1 MKKYLLFSILVSFCL
16 FLFPSEL
23 LAHSGSL
30 KGGIYDETNKKP
42 LEGANVFIKELN
54 KGAVTDVF
62 GTFFFPDLKPGTY
75 QVAISFIGY
84 ETVDTQVVIV
94 ENMTVEIKKNL
105 QQIPINLKDVVII
118 PQRELSF
125 STVSGIDLQL
135 RPTNSAQDLLKL
147 VPGLFIAQHAGGGKA
162 EQIFMRGFD
171 IDHGTDISIKV
182 DGMPVNMVSHAH
194 GQGYADLHFLIPE
207 LVDKVNFGKGPYNVE
222 HGNLATAGWV
232 DFTTKKFLDKSIVKM
247 EGGLYGNFRTLV
259 AFNLLGKNAGQN
271 GKQSAYIAGEYTY
284 NRGYF
289 DAAQNFNRFNI
300 FGKYTNFL
308 SSHSM
313 LSVSVSAFRSNWT
326 ASGQIPTRLVNAGII
341 DRFGSIDST
350 EGGITSRYNL
360 NVQYSQSSD
369 NNKNIFK
376 TNVFL
381 TYYDFEL
388 YSNFTYFKHDSING
402 DQIRQK
408 EKRVMGGYNASYTLN
423 YQLGKMQTKT
433 ELGAGFRYDNS
444 MDNELS
450 RTKMRV
456 ITTKQ
461 LSLGNINE
469 TNIYGFANQTFF
481 LTPRLVLN
489 AGVRFDYFIHDYED
503 KLDTVY
509 NRKTVTKYAFSPK
522 AGIYY
527 NFSNKA
533 RVFFNFGVGFHT
545 NDTRVIVRQSGANI
559 LPLATSYDLGVVVK
573 PFKKLLVTTSLWL
586 LDLDQEFVYVGDEA
600 IIEQAGRSRRMGID
614 VSVRYEI
621 LKWLYL
627 DGDFNYSHGRLR
639 DKPTGKDYIPLAPPI
654 TAIGG
659 LTFMYKDCLSASVR
673 FRYMSNRAAN
683 EDNSIIATGYGLMD
697 AVINFTKPRY
707 EFGIQAQNLLNT
719 AWNEAQFAT
728 ESKLKNETTAVNEI
742 HFTPGTPIFV
752 KFTAAYKF

>member
-1 MKKYLLFSILVSFCL
+1 MKKILFIIAILFSCIVFTNRVN
-16 FLFPSEL
+16 
-23 LAHSGSL
+23 AHSGSL
-30 KGGIYDETNKKP
+30 KGGIYDVTNQKP
-42 LEGANVFIKELN
+42 LEGANIFIKELN

-62 GTFFFPDLKPGTY
+62 GTFFFPELKAGKY
-75 QVAISFIGY
+75 QLSISYIGY
-84 ETVDTQVVIV
+84 ETIDTEVVIV
-94 ENMTVEIKKNL
+94 ENMTVEIKKNM

-118 PQRELSF
+118 PQKDLNF
-125 STVSGIDLQL
+125 SSISGVDLNL
-135 RPTNSAQDLLKL
+135 RPTNSAQDMLKL

-162 EQIFMRGFD
+162 EQIFLRGFD

-207 LVDKVNFGKGPYNVE
+207 LVDKVNFGKGPYNIE
-222 HGNLATAGWV
+222 QGNLATAGWV
-232 DFTTKKFLDKSIVKM
+232 EFNTKKFLDKSIVKM

-259 AFNLLGKNAGQN
+259 AINLLGKNASNN
-271 GKQSAYIAGEYTY
+271 GKQSAYLAGEYNY

-289 DAAQNFNRFNI
+289 QAPQNFNRFNI
-300 FGKYTNFL
+300 FGKYTNFI
-308 SSHSM
+308 SNHSM
-313 LSVSVSAFRSNWT
+313 LSVTVSAFRSNWT
-326 ASGQIPTRLVNAGII
+326 ASGQIPTRLVDAGTIG
-341 DRFGSIDST
+341 RFGSIDST

-360 NVQYSQSSD
+360 NIQYNQSSD

-388 YSNFTYFKHDSING
+388 YSNFTYFLHDSING

-423 YQLGKMQTKT
+423 YQLGKLQTKT

-450 RTKMRV
+450 RTKMRT

-469 TNIYGFANQTFF
+469 TNIFGYANQTLFI
-481 LTPRLVLN
+481 TPRLVLS

-509 NRKTVTKYAFSPK
+509 NRKSVTKYAFSPK

-527 NFSNKA
+527 NFSDKA

-559 LPLATSYDLGVVVK
+559 LPLATSYDLGTVVK
-573 PFKKLLVTTSLWL
+573 PFKKLLITTSVWL
-586 LDLDQEFVYVGDEA
+586 MDLDQEFVYVGDEA
-600 IIEQAGRSRRMGID
+600 IIENAGRSRRMGID
-614 VSVRYEI
+614 LSVRYEI
-621 LKWLYL
+621 LPWLYL
-627 DGDFNYSHGRLR
+627 DGDFNYTYARLR
-639 DKPTGKDYIPLAPPI
+639 DAKAGNNYISLAPPM

-659 LTFMYKDCLSASVR
+659 LSVIHKTGFSASVR
-673 FRYMSNRAAN
+673 FRYMSDRPAN
-683 EDNSIIATGYGLMD
+683 EDNSIIAKGYGLMD
-697 AVINFTKPRY
+697 AVVGFTKAKY
-707 EFGIQAQNLLNT
+707 EFGIQAQNILNT

-728 ESKLKNETTAVNEI
+728 ESKLKNESTPVNEI
-742 HFTPGTPIFV
+742 HFTPGTPFTFKI
-752 KFTAAYKF
+752 TAAYKF

>member
-1 MKKYLLFSILVSFCL
+1 MKKALFAVVILISCL
-16 FLFPSEL
+16 AFVTKAN
-23 LAHSGSL
+23 AHSGSL
-30 KGGIYDETNKKP
+30 KGGIYDNANQKP
-42 LEGANVFIKELN
+42 LEGANIFIKDLN

-62 GTFFFPDLKPGTY
+62 GTFFFPELKPGTY
-75 QVAISFIGY
+75 NLSISYIGY
-84 ETVDTQVVIV
+84 ETIDTQIVIV
-94 ENMTVEIKKNL
+94 ENMTVEIKKSM
-105 QQIPINLKDVVII
+105 QQIPINLKDVVIL
-118 PQRELSF
+118 PQKDLTF
-125 STVSGIDLQL
+125 STVSGIDLNL
-135 RPTNSAQDLLKL
+135 RPTNSSQDLLKL

-162 EQIFMRGFD
+162 EQIFLRGFD

-207 LVDKVNFGKGPYNVE
+207 LVEKVNFGKGPYNIE

-232 DFTTKKFLDKSIVKM
+232 DFNTKKFLDKSIIKM

-259 AFNLLGKNAGQN
+259 AFNLLGENASNN
-271 GKQSAYIAGEYTY
+271 GKQSAYMAGEYNY

-289 DAAQNFNRFNI
+289 DASQNFNRFNV

-308 SSHSM
+308 SNHSM
-313 LSVSVSAFRSNWT
+313 LSVSASAFRSNWT
-326 ASGQIPTRLVNAGII
+326 ASGQIPNRAVANGSIG
-341 DRFGSIDST
+341 RFGALDST

-360 NVQYSQSSD
+360 NLQFSQSSD
-369 NNKNIFK
+369 NNRNIFK
-376 TNVFL
+376 TNVFI

-388 YSNFTYFKHDSING
+388 YSNFTYFLNDSING

-408 EKRVMGGYNASYTLN
+408 EKRVLGGYNASYTMN
-423 YQLGKMQTKT
+423 YTLGKMQAKT

-450 RTKMRV
+450 RTKARL

-461 LSLGNINE
+461 LALGNINE
-469 TNIYGFANQTFF
+469 TNIYGYANQTLF
-481 LTPRLVLN
+481 LTPRLVLS

-503 KLDTVY
+503 KLDTVF
-509 NRKTVTKYAFSPK
+509 NKKSVTKYAFSPK

-527 NFSNKA
+527 NFSDKS

-559 LPLATSYDLGVVVK
+559 LPLATSYDLGTVVK
-573 PFKKLLVTTSLWL
+573 PFRKLLITASVWL

-614 VSVRYEI
+614 FSVRYEI
-621 LKWLYL
+621 LSWLYL
-627 DGDFNYSHGRLR
+627 DGDFNYTYARLR
-639 DKPTGKDYIPLAPPI
+639 DEPDGNNFIPLAPPI

-659 LTFMYKDCLSASVR
+659 LSFIHKTGFSASVR
-673 FRYMSNRAAN
+673 FRYMGDRSAN
-683 EDNSIIATGYGLMD
+683 EDNSVVAKGYGLMD
-697 AVINFTKPRY
+697 AVVSFTRPKY

-719 AWNEAQFAT
+719 GWNEAQFDT
-728 ESKLKNETTAVNEI
+728 ESKLKNESSSVSEI
-742 HFTPGTPIFV
+742 HFTPGTPFFLKIS
-752 KFTAAYKF
+752 AAYKF